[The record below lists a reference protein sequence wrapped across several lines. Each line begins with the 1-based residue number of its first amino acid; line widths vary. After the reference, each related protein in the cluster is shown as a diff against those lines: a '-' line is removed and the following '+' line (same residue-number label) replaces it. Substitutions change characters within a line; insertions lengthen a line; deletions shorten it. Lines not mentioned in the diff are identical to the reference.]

1 MNGDEKGMLGII
13 PSEYYPSWSRG
24 IDVVIGLVIV
34 VVSLWIIIDPNL
46 AQRTIVLT
54 MAIALAVVG
63 LVRIIKSI
71 FMKRL
76 DTKARMTKGT
86 VGIVATLLSMGVVL
100 LPDLAITFLVTLMT
114 FAIMLMGLSRVIVGQ
129 IEKELAS
136 WARSLYIGGGII
148 TFSFG
153 FLAAVFPGLG
163 FFTLILLLSAAMI
176 TVGVIRIVS
185 GLTGELR
192 WNRDSLVRYD
202 VKSEE

>member
-1 MNGDEKGMLGII
+1 MSDDEKGMLGII